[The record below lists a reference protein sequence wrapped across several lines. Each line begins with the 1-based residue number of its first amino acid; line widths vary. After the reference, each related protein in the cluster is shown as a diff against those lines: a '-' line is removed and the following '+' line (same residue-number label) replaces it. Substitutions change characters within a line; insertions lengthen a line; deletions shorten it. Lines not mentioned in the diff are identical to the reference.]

1 MIKRGQL
8 ENTNYF
14 CDLVTAKIY
23 LELSYKF
30 LTKFSYNMQR
40 IYIQENSILHL
51 SGFTE
56 TALQFWR
63 QIIKSLVGLC

>member
-23 LELSYKF
+23 FELSYKV
-30 LTKFSYNMQR
+30 LTKLSSKYNMQR
-40 IYIQENSILHL
+40 IYIQENSILQL

-56 TALQFWR
+56 TALQF
-63 QIIKSLVGLC
+63 

>member
-23 LELSYKF
+23 FELSYKF
-30 LTKFSYNMQR
+30 LTKLSYNMQR
-40 IYIQENSILHL
+40 IYIQENSILQL

-56 TALQFWR
+56 TALQF
-63 QIIKSLVGLC
+63 